1 MQSLIILFFTTLAT
15 LSFVPIIVVLLRL
28 HKRRGQ
34 DIVLTV
40 VAALS
45 FFVYRT
51 SVGFNAPDFFL
62 EGDSWH
68 KLQQIF
74 LLIEYCSLI
83 IYLAN
88 VPPKW
93 QGYCLATGISII
105 VIFQEKDSFD
115 FKYALGPLIFN
126 NVVFITANMLLD
138 HPDDYN
144 MDCVRYGGYWY
155 AASGIGFL
163 GMMNSWLNHYFI
175 FDDLFVVCTCF
186 SLFYCWQMYT
196 DDTIMLGD
204 LWRDLLNIKS
214 VVQEYVR
221 IKRREREEAML
232 YQHR

>member
-1 MQSLIILFFTTLAT
+1 MVQLDVSAQQTFFEKELLNNTQDIIKSRQFSLIQSIMILFFTTLTT
-15 LSFVPIIVVLLRL
+15 LSFVPIIIVLVRL

-105 VIFQEKDSFD
+105 VIF
-115 FKYALGPLIFN
+115 
-126 NVVFITANMLLD
+126 
-138 HPDDYN
+138 
-144 MDCVRYGGYWY
+144 
-155 AASGIGFL
+155 
-163 GMMNSWLNHYFI
+163 
-175 FDDLFVVCTCF
+175 
-186 SLFYCWQMYT
+186 
-196 DDTIMLGD
+196 
-204 LWRDLLNIKS
+204 
-214 VVQEYVR
+214 
-221 IKRREREEAML
+221 
-232 YQHR
+232 